1 MGSVGKSMLA
11 RGIVPLVNKMINKGA
26 TQATPTSSSSGTYV
40 GDNPNEDQPSK
51 TSTQMK
57 KKKATGST
65 GSGVNIV

>member
-1 MGSVGKSMLA
+1 MGSVGKRMLA
-11 RGIVPLVNKMINKGA
+11 RGIVPLVSKITNKGA
-26 TQATPTSSSSGTYV
+26 TQATSTSSGTYV

>member
-1 MGSVGKSMLA
+1 MGSVGKRMLA
-11 RGIVPLVNKMINKGA
+11 RGIVPLVSKITNKGA
-26 TQATPTSSSSGTYV
+26 NQATSTSSSGTYV